1 MKHLSIFIGLVLIL
15 ALIFVTIDFIQTWQ
29 LMLVPIEV
37 VELKMP
43 THYNYSKLEYVET
56 ISVTLR
62 YAIATQGFII
72 IVIGCL
78 LHLIYRFELYN
89 REQAIKLK
97 RKEDLYESIVR
108 ARELSKSLDRDSDR
122 ANNTFDSINPNTTK

>member
-1 MKHLSIFIGLVLIL
+1 
-15 ALIFVTIDFIQTWQ
+15 
-29 LMLVPIEV
+29 IEV

-78 LHLIYRFELYN
+78 LHLIYRFELFN
-89 REQAIKLK
+89 REQAIKIK
-97 RKEDLYESIVR
+97 RREDLFESILR
-108 ARELSKSLDRDSDR
+108 ARELSKSPDRDSDR
-122 ANNTFDSINPNTTK
+122 VNNTFDSINTK